1 MNFEFLFV
9 GLAVISG
16 FTTLTTEGI
25 KKLLDE
31 AHIAYAP
38 NLLAAIVAV
47 ILTVAVSMGYI
58 IIKAIT
64 VTGAVA
70 VEITAMVFL
79 SFLCATVG
87 FDKIK
92 QTIIQLTTNK

>member
-1 MNFEFLFV
+1 MSVEYLFI
-9 GLAVISG
+9 GLAAISA
-16 FTTLTTEGI
+16 FTTLNTEGI

-31 AHIAYAP
+31 AGKTYSP

-47 ILTVAVSMGYI
+47 VLSVASGVCYI
-58 IIKAIT
+58 VIQHIPVDGKVI
-64 VTGAVA
+64 
-70 VEITAMVFL
+70 VEIIAMVFL

-92 QTIIQLTTNK
+92 QTIAQLIGK

>member
-1 MNFEFLFV
+1 MNPEILFV
-9 GLAVISG
+9 GLALISA

-31 AHIAYAP
+31 SKKSYSP
-38 NLLAAIVAV
+38 NVLAVVVSV
-47 ILTVAVSMGYI
+47 ILTVAASIAYI
-58 IIKAIT
+58 IMKDIT
-64 VTGAVA
+64 VDAKVI
-70 VEITAMVFL
+70 VEIVAMVFL

-92 QTIIQLTTNK
+92 QTILQISDK

>member
-1 MNFEFLFV
+1 MDVQFLFI
-9 GLAVISG
+9 GLATISA

-31 AHIAYAP
+31 AGKTYAP

-47 ILTVAVSMGYI
+47 VLTVGASIGYI
-58 IIKAIT
+58 IIKAVP
-64 VTGAVA
+64 VTAAVI
-70 VEITAMVFL
+70 VEIIAMVFL

-92 QTIIQLTTNK
+92 QTILQLLGK